1 MTGQGQRREA
11 QACGPSFGPLVQQR
25 RPGPGQ
31 RDTRGGEKLAGV
43 ALGEAQ
49 VRGADLGE
57 FAGQAQLMQAQPQIV
72 TRGQHRVRAG
82 GKVCQQAGELGEG
95 LRGVQLVQI
104 INNQRDVAA
113 STGEL

>member
-1 MTGQGQRREA
+1 
-11 QACGPSFGPLVQQR
+11 
-25 RPGPGQ
+25 
-31 RDTRGGEKLAGV
+31 
-43 ALGEAQ
+43 
-49 VRGADLGE
+49 
-57 FAGQAQLMQAQPQIV
+57 MQAQPQIV
-72 TRGQHRVRAG
+72 TRGQHRMRAG